1 MAVEPSFRWEVPSGE
16 EVAVYR
22 AGPERIELGVGRSLF
37 EKPPD
42 KVVSLDKSSA
52 RQLAYALL
60 LHSET
65 LPR

>member
-1 MAVEPSFRWEVPSGE
+1 MTEPSFRWEVPSGE

-22 AGPERIELGVGRSLF
+22 DGPDQIKLGIGRSLWD
-37 EKPPD
+37 KPPD
-42 KVVSLDKSSA
+42 REVPLDKSSA